1 MHLLRNTQFVIQIQ
15 FNLKLNKSESYLSQG
30 YLFEQ
35 HNFSGTKITYQID
48 NMSLSL
54 TLERYNARVRINI
67 IMFFS

>member
-1 MHLLRNTQFVIQIQ
+1 MQLLRNTTFVIQIQ

-54 TLERYNARVRINI
+54 VQHWRDTMHE
-67 IMFFS
+67 F